1 MTDRPSVRTLEADVL
16 DSEIRWLASYGWND
30 HAIAR
35 QLKVS
40 DATVES
46 HLIGRDADMSKGASC

>member
-1 MTDRPSVRTLEADVL
+1 MAERPTVRTIESDVL
-16 DSEIRWLASYGWND
+16 DSEIRWLASFGWTD

-35 QLKVS
+35 QLKIS

-46 HLIGRDADMSKGASC
+46 HLIGRDHTEGKPC

>member
-1 MTDRPSVRTLEADVL
+1 MPDRPTTRTV
-16 DSEIRWLASYGWND
+16 DSEILHGEILWLASFGWTD

-35 QLKVS
+35 QLKIS

-46 HLIGRDADMSKGASC
+46 HLIGRGGSRARAR